1 MPLNKSPT
9 MRKQNKASES
19 NQISLFDQML
29 VETKKVPHRLSF
41 SLRTIIYIPFNS
53 TKEEIEAIEA
63 KYRGEDGK
71 IRHDSISDYEIFGGQ
86 K

>member
-1 MPLNKSPT
+1 MT
-9 MRKQNKASES
+9 QNKAVKSM
-19 NQISLFDQML
+19 QMTLFDQML

-41 SLRTIIYIPFNS
+41 SPRTIIHIPFNS

>member
-1 MPLNKSPT
+1 MT
-9 MRKQNKASES
+9 QNKAVKSM
-19 NQISLFDQML
+19 QMTLFDQML

-41 SLRTIIYIPFNS
+41 SPRTIIYIPFNS